1 MQICNPVKERAHTFK
16 STVDDDQVIGRVL
29 DYFSNK
35 GIKKVALLAD
45 SSGFGQSAVV
55 QTKRLAAK
63 RGFDFIY
70 ESFNPSDTTLMPQLR
85 AIKKSGVQAIISWT
99 VTPRGVEF
107 RQQAKLFGLDTLTLV
122 HGYGFLF

>member
-1 MQICNPVKERAHTFK
+1 MSGIAMAMAPMTERAGMPFISTEGSMQIVNPVKEREHTFK

-29 DYFSNK
+29 DYFSKK

-45 SSGFGQSAVV
+45 SSGFGQSAVE

-70 ESFNPSDTTLMPQLR
+70 ESFNPSDTTLMPR
-85 AIKKSGVQAIISWT
+85 SEEHTS
-99 VTPRGVEF
+99 E
-107 RQQAKLFGLDTLTLV
+107 RQSLM
-122 HGYGFLF
+122 